1 MVAQTIKKILIF
13 LAFSPLLVRAMDIPT
28 QSQNNPY
35 VDDRLYHFG
44 FSLGINLMSYRIVES
59 LEPIDGEVYY
69 ARVKTLLPGFSV
81 GLVSDLR
88 LSKYLNLRFLPALN
102 FSNRTINYRT
112 ASGNSFPVGNA
123 GSSISVLSLPLDFP
137 LFLKWTA
144 VREKNYRPYFT
155 VGGGMTVDVYRD
167 KQLPVLSKPLDA
179 FVGVG
184 AGCNIYLPW
193 FRLCPE
199 IRYQVGFNNII
210 MPVERRSELQQQ
222 QKFYTQSIS
231 RMYNQMLVIIFN
243 FE

>member
-13 LAFSPLLVRAMDIPT
+13 LAFSPLLVRAMDIPN

-35 VDDRLYHFG
+35 IDNRLYHFG
-44 FSLGINLMSYRIVES
+44 FSLGINLMSYRIDES
-59 LEPIDGEVYY
+59 LEPIDDEVYY
-69 ARVKTLLPGFSV
+69 ARVQTLLPGFSV

-88 LSKYLNLRFLPALN
+88 LGKYVSLRFLPALN
-102 FSNRTINYRT
+102 FSNRTITYRT
-112 ASGNSFPVGNA
+112 ASGNPFPADNRGRR
-123 GSSISVLSLPLDFP
+123 ISLLSLPLDFP
-137 LFLKWTA
+137 LFVKWTA
-144 VREKNYRPYFT
+144 VREQNYRPYFT
-155 VGGGMTVDVYRD
+155 IGGGLTYDVYRD
-167 KQLPVLSKPLDA
+167 RQLPVLPKPLDG

-199 IRYQVGFNNII
+199 IRYQVGFNNVI

-222 QKFYTQSIS
+222 QEFYTQAIA